1 MNIVDLIDNILDEHS
16 IYLNK
21 HVPFKFL
28 LLNSAETQDK
38 FGLTRSLSIYCPS
51 NNHSMMFIFNYR
63 HDFYYISDIS
73 FKISKTFPGTT
84 KTETFENKFE
94 GNNEFVES
102 WYNKIKQKY
111 YDPHLNTKVLV
122 KI

>member
-38 FGLTRSLSIYCPS
+38 FGLKRSLSIYCPS
-51 NNHSMMFIFNYR
+51 NNNSLRFIFNSR

-73 FKISKTFPGTT
+73 IIITKTFPGST
-84 KTETFENKFE
+84 KTETFEHKFE
-94 GNNEFVES
+94 GDNEFIET
-102 WYNKIKQKY
+102 WYDKLKDRYYNPHINK
-111 YDPHLNTKVLV
+111 KVLV
-122 KI
+122 KL